1 MNIDE
6 RSTCR
11 QSRPHQLLR
20 QELVARSFDMSKEI
34 KHFQFLSTCLTKGRT
49 KSFDMLPK
57 TATCRTATFDMLKQR
72 STCCFNMSNS
82 TCCRCGRGFNESRDD
97 GLTVARSV
105 AIEFHFQIRST
116 REDWKQ
122 HTHGQITKTWTIIMP
137 TLVHNTA
144 QNTDCRPRKVF
155 ESGGSNWGDDERGRL
170 PPLQGRRPCWGWIRK
185 AGCPSNN
192 GDSGVLPPENCGNYM
207 CIMGHFVLHDAENR
221 MIVSSFVWTKHRYVA
236 EGRTDV
242 QTELL

>member
-1 MNIDE
+1 MVWILMNVRHVDKVVHTSFFDRNWLLV

-11 QSRPHQLLR
+11 KKLNIFNFFRHVWQKDEQN
-20 QELVARSFDMSKEI
+20 
-34 KHFQFLSTCLTKGRT
+34 
-49 KSFDMLPK
+49 
-57 TATCRTATFDMLKQR
+57 R
-72 STCCFNMSNS
+72 STCCQKRQHVERQHS